1 MNEQHSPERLTSKD
15 FQLSVERVD
24 VEHGH
29 VYIADGPVV
38 WKWFW
43 DKDAGRA
50 ILVTGTGNEQSI
62 APEKRM
68 AMRDQVRKIMTDRLA
83 RAEAR
88 AEEH

>member
-1 MNEQHSPERLTSKD
+1 MNEKHSIEQPTSKD

-43 DKDAGRA
+43 DPDGRA
-50 ILVTGTGNEQSI
+50 ILVNGSEQSI
-62 APEKRM
+62 AAEKRM
-68 AMRDQVRKIMTDRLA
+68 AMKDQVGKIMRDRL
-83 RAEAR
+83 RAAQPPASER
-88 AEEH
+88 